1 MELKIVVIVRQTP
14 DTEAKIQ
21 ANASGNGIETSD
33 IKWILNPFDEFAV
46 EEAVQIKEATGA
58 ELIVLTVG
66 PDRSVEALRTA
77 LAMGGDSS
85 IHIKDESFGEMDS
98 YALAKV
104 IASKI
109 KAMGDVDLI
118 FAGKKWIDEESGQVA
133 IQVAE
138 ELAIPQAPLATRVAV
153 DEGAKKVK
161 VQSEIEG
168 GQRIVEMTFPALIT
182 CERGLNEPRY
192 ASLPGIMKAKKKPL
206 EEVLIDSIDLEET
219 GLTQDGLGSA
229 GSRIKV
235 DSIDIP
241 VIKRSLNIIKGE
253 KADTVQADEI
263 QKASENLAKLLREEA
278 KIL

>member
-1 MELKIVVIVRQTP
+1 MKILVIVRQTP

-33 IKWILNPFDEFAV
+33 MKWILNPFDEFAV

-77 LAMGGDSS
+77 LAMGGDAS

-138 ELAIPQAPLATRVAV
+138 ELAIPQATLATRVAV

>member
-138 ELAIPQAPLATRVAV
+138 ELAIPQATLATRVAV

-161 VQSEIEG
+161 VQSVIEG

>member
-1 MELKIVVIVRQTP
+1 MKILVIVRQTP

-138 ELAIPQAPLATRVAV
+138 ELAIPQATLATRVAV

>member
-1 MELKIVVIVRQTP
+1 MKIVVIVRQTP

-138 ELAIPQAPLATRVAV
+138 ELAIPQATLATRVAV

-206 EEVLIDSIDLEET
+206 EEVLIDSINLEET

>member
-1 MELKIVVIVRQTP
+1 MKIVVIVRQTP
-14 DTEAKIQ
+14 DTAAKIQ

-138 ELAIPQAPLATRVAV
+138 ELAIPQATLATRVAV

>member
-1 MELKIVVIVRQTP
+1 MKIVVIVRQTP

-85 IHIKDESFGEMDS
+85 IHIKDERFGEMDS

-138 ELAIPQAPLATRVAV
+138 ELAIPQATLATRVAV

-168 GQRIVEMTFPALIT
+168 CQRIVEMTFPALIT